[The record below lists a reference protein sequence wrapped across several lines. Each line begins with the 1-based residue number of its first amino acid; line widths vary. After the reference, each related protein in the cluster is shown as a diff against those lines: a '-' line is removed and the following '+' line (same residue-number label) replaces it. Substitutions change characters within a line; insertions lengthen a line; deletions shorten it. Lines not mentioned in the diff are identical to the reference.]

1 MIILTRTYFRLKT
14 YPKFNQKLLTSVF
27 PEISNKKITIPQL
40 AVCKNSDLIVRDQGF
55 EPWTP

>member
-27 PEISNKKITIPQL
+27 PEISNKKITIPAARSLQ
-40 AVCKNSDLIVRDQGF
+40 NSDLIVRDQGF

>member
-27 PEISNKKITIPQL
+27 PEISNKKITIPAARSLQ
-40 AVCKNSDLIVRDQGF
+40 KQWF
-55 EPWTP
+55 